1 MSQYSIVNHRSV
13 VRKLSSRDV
22 RLLSDV
28 LSVSTFKQTAL
39 EGDTLEMGNLSELQ
53 GEGEAHVV

>member
-1 MSQYSIVNHRSV
+1 M
-13 VRKLSSRDV
+13 RKLSSRDI

-39 EGDTLEMGNLSELQ
+39 KGDILEMGNLSELQ

>member
-1 MSQYSIVNHRSV
+1 M
-13 VRKLSSRDV
+13 RKLSSRDI

-39 EGDTLEMGNLSELQ
+39 KGDILEMGNISELQ